1 MIFADLPVG
10 EVAGALLVHSVRL
23 GKLVFKK
30 GRVLSAADVTALTA
44 AGVAT
49 VTVARLEPGDVGEDA
64 AAVRLAAALA
74 GPGVTVATAFTGR
87 CNLFAEAA
95 GVVLVDR
102 DRLDR
107 LNLVDEAITA
117 ATLPPHDLV
126 QPREMVATVKIIPF
140 AVSAAL
146 LDRCVRLADADGP
159 IVRVAA
165 FRPRAVAL
173 IQTRLPGMKESVLD
187 KTTDGINSR
196 LAALGN
202 APVTERRC
210 DHDVAALAAAIA
222 ELRRGGAEMV
232 LVAGASAITDRRDV
246 IPDAIERSRGRIDHF
261 GMPVDPG
268 NLLLMGRLADDT
280 PVLGLPGC
288 VRSPKLNGFDW
299 VLQRLMADVPVT
311 RTDIMRMGA
320 GGLLKEI
327 PIRPQPRAGSE
338 APAARPVPRMP
349 KIAAVVLAAGRSSRM
364 GAANKL
370 LAEIDGVPMV
380 RRAVDAALSSKAR
393 PVIVVTGNEQGKV
406 QAALRGCK
414 VPFVHNPSFA
424 EGMSTSLRAGLGAL
438 PATVDGVLVCLG
450 DMPLVTPAVLDR
462 LIAAYDAVEGRA
474 ICVPTWNGKRGNPVL
489 WGRRF
494 FAEIA
499 ELAGDVG
506 AKHLIGEHADLVAEV
521 AMPDDSILTDID
533 TPEALAALRQLGK
546 KEA

>member
-1 MIFADLPVG
+1 MIFADLPVR
-10 EVAGALLVHSVRL
+10 EVEGALLVHSVRL

-30 GRVLSAADVTALTA
+30 GRKLSAADLSALTN
-44 AGVAT
+44 GGITT
-49 VTVARLEPGDVGEDA
+49 VTVARLEPGDIGEDA
-64 AAVRLAAALA
+64 AAARLAGALA
-74 GPGVTVATAFTGR
+74 GSGVTVATAFTGR

-95 GVVLVDR
+95 GLVLVDR

-107 LNLVDEAITA
+107 LNLVDESITA
-117 ATLPPHDLV
+117 ATLPPYDVV

-140 AVSAAL
+140 AVSETL
-146 LDRCVRLADADGP
+146 LQSCLAVAGGDGP

-165 FRPRAVAL
+165 FRPRPVGL
-173 IQTRLPGMKESVLD
+173 IQTRLPGIKESILD
-187 KTTDGINSR
+187 KTTDGINGR
-196 LAALGN
+196 LAALGGGP
-202 APVTERRC
+202 AMELRC
-210 DHDVAALAAAIA
+210 SHDVPALAGAIS
-222 ELRRGGAEMV
+222 ELQRRGIEMV
-232 LVAGASAITDRRDV
+232 LIAGASAITDRRDV
-246 IPDAIERSRGRIDHF
+246 IPTAIERIGGRVDHF

-268 NLLLMGRLADDT
+268 NLLLTGRLADET

-327 PIRPQPRAGSE
+327 PIRPQPRAGSDSQAA
-338 APAARPVPRMP
+338 APAPRMP
-349 KIAAVVLAAGRSSRM
+349 RIAAIVLAAGRSSRM
-364 GAANKL
+364 GSANKL
-370 LAEIDGVPMV
+370 LAEVDGVPMV
-380 RRAVDAALSSKAR
+380 RRAVDAALASKAR

-414 VPFVHNPSFA
+414 VSFVHNASFG

-438 PATVDGVLVCLG
+438 PADIDGALVCLG

-462 LIAAYDAVEGRA
+462 LIGAHDAVEGRG
-474 ICVPTWNGKRGNPVL
+474 ICVPTWNAKRGNPVL
-489 WGRRF
+489 WDRRF
-494 FAEIA
+494 FSEIG

-506 AKHLIGEHADLVAEV
+506 AKHLIGEHADQVVEV